1 MNRFAR
7 AINIL
12 DVDVPYSE
20 IVAEQ
25 FSEYWN
31 KSAAEACHKPNDPAS
46 RG

>member
-7 AINIL
+7 AIDIL

-20 IVAEQ
+20 VVAEQ

-31 KSAAEACHKPNDPAS
+31 KSAPDKA
-46 RG
+46 